1 VIAFLRFIGLMNA
14 SIWLGTA
21 IFFSLGAGPACVS
34 ESIQALLGAKNFP
47 FYSVAIQQ
55 VLMSRYFAFLS
66 ISALIALLHLLFE
79 WIYMGRPAR
88 QFSVM
93 LLGGLIAMILL
104 GGLIVK
110 PRIDKLH
117 AMRYAPNVA
126 PAQRASAATW
136 LHVWRGGFHLINII
150 MIGGLVVYVWRTANP
165 TDTPRFI
172 SSVKFRG

>member
-1 VIAFLRFIGLMNA
+1 MNA

-34 ESIQALLGAKNFP
+34 GDIQRLLGVKNFP

-55 VLMSRYFAFLS
+55 VLMSRYFIFLS
-66 ISALIALLHLLFE
+66 ISALIALLHLLAE

-88 QFSVM
+88 QVSLM
-93 LLGGLIAMILL
+93 LLGGLIAMILV
-104 GGLIVK
+104 GGLAVQ
-110 PRIDKLH
+110 PRIEKLH
-117 AMRYAPNVA
+117 AVQYAVSST
-126 PAQRASAATW
+126 PAQRTSAAKW
-136 LHVWRGGFHLINII
+136 LPFWRGSFHLINVI

-165 TDTPRFI
+165 LDTPRFI